1 MRALRRARK
10 PARAAA
16 GPIRELRAHRTHP
29 EDRSRA
35 TRACS
40 RAAPSHRQPVSNQTP
55 KCACKHTKLDP
66 RARRS
71 QAQAGIAKEGSAVAL
86 RGHFRR
92 AWHARRT
99 FFWVRA
105 RNSRSLKTMS
115 TAPQREALVRIGVPA
130 NARGCRVTS
139 AGWPWVVSWADG
151 GVLARGR
158 FESARSL
165 GKSRSREAPVKA
177 SKSPCCAW
185 QLRGRTS
192 GMQRCASV
200 EDSAPVRCT
209 VGKGLKN

>member
-16 GPIRELRAHRTHP
+16 GPVRELRAHRTHP

-71 QAQAGIAKEGSAVAL
+71 RAQAGIAKEGSAVAL

-99 FFWVRA
+99 FFRVRA

-130 NARGCRVTS
+130 NARG
-139 AGWPWVVSWADG
+139 WPWVVSWAGG
-151 GVLARGR
+151 GVV
-158 FESARSL
+158 ARSL
-165 GKSRSREAPVKA
+165 GKSRSREAAVKA

-192 GMQRCASV
+192 GMQRCASI